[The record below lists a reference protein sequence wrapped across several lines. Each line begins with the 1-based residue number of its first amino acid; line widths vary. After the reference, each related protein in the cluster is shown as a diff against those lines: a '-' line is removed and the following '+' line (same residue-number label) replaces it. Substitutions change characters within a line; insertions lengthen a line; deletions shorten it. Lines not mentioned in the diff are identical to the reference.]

1 MPDPE
6 AVRRLLEG
14 EIDPVEI
21 EDDAA
26 LYSMAER
33 IYGTEA
39 LEELGVQ
46 PPEIGALETD
56 EDFGLISEDVSLP
69 DFLPDTSE
77 T

>member
-33 IYGTEA
+33 I
-39 LEELGVQ
+39 LGVSRTK
-46 PPEIGALETD
+46 PEEGYWKIDGNFLTLNHTK
-56 EDFGLISEDVSLP
+56 EDKEIDSIIYSKN
-69 DFLPDTSE
+69 
-77 T
+77 

>member
-21 EDDAA
+21 EDDSA

-33 IYGTEA
+33 I
-39 LEELGVQ
+39 
-46 PPEIGALETD
+46 
-56 EDFGLISEDVSLP
+56 
-69 DFLPDTSE
+69 
-77 T
+77 